1 MDTHY
6 SPVDCHD
13 PLPFWKRVV
22 DITCCVVALPFF
34 AGAAL
39 WAFFI
44 TTTAARGPIFF
55 RQERVGYLGRRF
67 QIYKFR
73 TMHVSASVSA
83 HQAHFSQLM
92 MSNAPMQ
99 KLDSR
104 GDTRLIPGGWLL
116 RASGLDELPQIINV
130 LRGEMSIV
138 GPRPCIPYEYDRYTI
153 PQRERLKSVPGL
165 TGLWQV
171 SGKNRTTFEEMI
183 RLDIAYGQKLA
194 LTSDI
199 GIMLRTL
206 PALLTQIS
214 DTRKAR
220 NVESPSPVPA
230 LANQERRGVADA
242 AISATFLAR
251 SQNVIVDSQV
261 QVHRSVSTRQSPE
274 SCVSFNSGNNLES
287 LGALDPLKRHQT

>member
-6 SPVDCHD
+6 TPVDCHD
-13 PLPFWKRVV
+13 PLPFWKRAV
-22 DITCCVVALPFF
+22 DIACCIVALPFF
-34 AGAAL
+34 AMAAL

-194 LTSDI
+194 VTSDI

-220 NVESPSPVPA
+220 NVEAPSPVPA
-230 LANQERRGVADA
+230 VTNQERRVVADA

-251 SQNVIVDSQV
+251 SQNVIVDTQV